1 VIHTDDVTVNAD
13 NSAPNPDVPPSLRVP
28 RPDESTL
35 LDELTMLRA
44 WLEHLRGSAEYK
56 LEGLDY
62 EQLRWKPGPTA
73 NSLGGIV
80 MHMGYGERMWLRVI
94 FAGEK
99 MDLSWT
105 ADRYAP
111 TFLVP
116 DGWGVEEVLAFFRTE
131 CANAD
136 GVLDAAQ
143 SLDEPSK
150 ATIRPTTLR
159 WILTHMV
166 EETARHMGHMDITR
180 ELIDGRIGR

>member
-13 NSAPNPDVPPSLRVP
+13 GSAPNPDVSSSLRVP
-28 RPDESTL
+28 RPDESAL
-35 LDELTMLRA
+35 LDEMTMLRA

-80 MHMGYGERMWLRVI
+80 MHMGYGERMWIQVV

-105 ADRYAP
+105 ADRYAR
-111 TFLVP
+111 
-116 DGWGVEEVLAFFRTE
+116 D
-131 CANAD
+131 CC
-136 GVLDAAQ
+136 
-143 SLDEPSK
+143 
-150 ATIRPTTLR
+150 TIR
-159 WILTHMV
+159 
-166 EETARHMGHMDITR
+166 
-180 ELIDGRIGR
+180 